1 MELVNGLYNIDSK
14 QFADPYNN
22 GIQRFEKLSKYVN
35 MAIKGLGDNTS
46 SAIEVAKALYMIREE
61 KLYEN
66 YPIPQK
72 PEDLQKSKDSETSKI
87 PLVERFHDFNA
98 FCKTFFHCGKSTI
111 YNYIALYE
119 RFGTDSG
126 QSVVPL
132 QNFNVSQ
139 YTYSQLLLMLPLSDS
154 ELFAVKPDWT
164 CSQIKKYVKSKK
176 EAQSENSKR
185 LETVI
190 NEEEIVEQAEAYEPF
205 LLNNDER
212 RKEFLTTFKRWN
224 KCAEAVILD
233 EKIMIYEIALSV
245 SAKLYAVQS
254 CVNNDERVRLCL
266 FDPSASRHDCFIYD
280 LHSTFSIFSISREC
294 YIVNFLRDRKI
305 KAIGIAKE

>member
-14 QFADPYNN
+14 QVADPYGN

-72 PEDLQKSKDSETSKI
+72 PEDLQKSKDPETSKI

-119 RFGTDSG
+119 RFGIDSG

-154 ELFAVKPDWT
+154 ELFEVKPDWT

-190 NEEEIVEQAEAYEPF
+190 NEEAIVEPAEAYESF
-205 LLNNDER
+205 LLNNDDARLAFLKTYR
-212 RKEFLTTFKRWN
+212 RWT
-224 KCAEAVILD
+224 KCAEVDVVNTHVAFYKISLEHKVLVAVNTTSD
-233 EKIMIYEIALSV
+233 VFDAV
-245 SAKLYAVQS
+245 SYRLFCPTDQS
-254 CVNNDERVRLCL
+254 CSGYG
-266 FDPSASRHDCFIYD
+266 FYGASHLD
-280 LHSTFSIFSISREC
+280 LRWSTSENEIIK
-294 YIVNFLRDRKI
+294 FLRDRKI
-305 KAIGIAKE
+305 KSIGIAKE